1 METKAAIVHYCKYQD
16 RCHSEVKNKLY
27 ELGCHTTMVNELMAS
42 LIEMGLLNEE
52 RFARSFARG
61 HFRMKQ
67 WGREKIKNQLR
78 LKKISDYCIRKAMT
92 EIDDQEY
99 MKILVRLA
107 ERKLKDVRADRSVFS
122 RKGKMYRY
130 LVQKGYER
138 DLVLDTIKQL
148 IP

>member
-1 METKAAIVHYCKYQD
+1 
-16 RCHSEVKNKLY
+16 
-27 ELGCHTTMVNELMAS
+27 MVNELMAS